1 MAKKEQ
7 KEKSIEETLW
17 ESANKLRGSVEPS
30 EYKHVVLS
38 LIFLKYAFDRFV
50 ERRDELI
57 AEGKEAFVNQP
68 VFYNAKNV
76 FYLSEASRWDYL
88 MENAKQNDIAIK
100 IDAALAQVEKDNL
113 ALKGALPS
121 NYYSGLGLDRTK
133 LASLLDVIGKID
145 TQKDR
150 EHDLI
155 GRVYEYFLGKF
166 AIAEGK
172 GKGEYYTPKTIV
184 NLIAEMIQ
192 PYRGKIYDPCCGSGG
207 MFVQSMKFIEAHHGN
222 KKDISVYGQ
231 EYTNTTYKLAKM
243 NLAIRGIACNLGE
256 KAADTFHD
264 DQHKDL
270 KADFIMANPPFN
282 QKAWRAENE
291 LTNDPR
297 WHGYDVPPT
306 SNANYGWILNIVSK
320 LSTNGMAGFL
330 LANGALSGDGTEL
343 NIRRQLLKNHLV
355 EAIVILPRNMFYSTD
370 ISVTL
375 WILAGNRKARTVE
388 QNGELVKYRNRENEV
403 LFIDLRQWG
412 EPFEKKYIQFTLE
425 QISQIA
431 ENFHNWQ
438 REGYEQ
444 TYRNV
449 PEYCYSATL
458 EEIEGKG
465 WSLVPSKYIEFKSR
479 DEGIDFDSKMKEL
492 QAEMKELLKQKYDGY
507 HFSEKMT
514 DIYNPFSLLNSF
526 AQQRLD
532 DYWFRSGTPS
542 YLLRLLNHSEENLDE
557 LTNRYYEPQEFVDYK
572 ATVEKPLPMI
582 YQSGYLTIK
591 DYKPRRGTFLL
602 DFPNN
607 EVKAGFVSLV
617 ASEYLKPQKQSV
629 NSWLQDILDA
639 LEDGKPDTLRQL
651 FTSFLADI
659 PYTMRRKNDE
669 RERERYFH
677 YTFYLIFRLVS
688 VYTVYTEK
696 EQSEGRVDCIV
707 EVPDYV
713 YIFEFKLDGTA
724 EEALRQIEEKGY
736 ARPYEGDKRTL
747 YKIGVSFS
755 SQTGTVEQ
763 WEWI

>member
-1 MAKKEQ
+1 MAKKQQ

-17 ESANKLRGSVEPS
+17 DSANKLRGSVEPS

-38 LIFLKYAFDRFV
+38 LIFLKYAYDRFV
-50 ERRDELI
+50 ERRNELI
-57 AEGKEAFVNQP
+57 ADGKETFVEQP

-76 FYLSEASRWDYL
+76 FYLNEISRWDYL
-88 MENAKQNDIAIK
+88 IENAKQNDIAIK
-100 IDAALAQVEKDNL
+100 IDTALAQVEKDNPT
-113 ALKGALPS
+113 LKGALPS
-121 NYYSGLGLDRTK
+121 NYYSSLGLDRTK

-145 TQKDR
+145 TQKDK

-282 QKAWRAENE
+282 QKAWRAGNE

-297 WHGYDVPPT
+297 WHGYEVPPT

-320 LSTNGMAGFL
+320 LSANGMAGFL

-388 QNGELVKYRNRENEV
+388 QNGELVNYRNRENEV

-412 EPFEKKYIQFTLE
+412 EPFEKKYIQFSGE
-425 QISQIA
+425 QIAQIA
-431 ENFHNWQ
+431 KNFHNWQ
-438 REGYEQ
+438 REGYED

-458 EEIEGKG
+458 EEIEAKG
-465 WSLVPSKYIEFKSR
+465 WSLVPSKYIEFKNR
-479 DEGIDFDSKMKEL
+479 DEGIDFDTKMKQLQSEMQEL
-492 QAEMKELLKQKYDGY
+492 LREEEESKKELLNLFKELGY
-507 HFSEKMT
+507 
-514 DIYNPFSLLNSF
+514 
-526 AQQRLD
+526 
-532 DYWFRSGTPS
+532 
-542 YLLRLLNHSEENLDE
+542 
-557 LTNRYYEPQEFVDYK
+557 
-572 ATVEKPLPMI
+572 
-582 YQSGYLTIK
+582 
-591 DYKPRRGTFLL
+591 
-602 DFPNN
+602 
-607 EVKAGFVSLV
+607 GF
-617 ASEYLKPQKQSV
+617 E
-629 NSWLQDILDA
+629 
-639 LEDGKPDTLRQL
+639 
-651 FTSFLADI
+651 
-659 PYTMRRKNDE
+659 
-669 RERERYFH
+669 
-677 YTFYLIFRLVS
+677 
-688 VYTVYTEK
+688 
-696 EQSEGRVDCIV
+696 
-707 EVPDYV
+707 
-713 YIFEFKLDGTA
+713 
-724 EEALRQIEEKGY
+724 
-736 ARPYEGDKRTL
+736 
-747 YKIGVSFS
+747 
-755 SQTGTVEQ
+755 
-763 WEWI
+763 